1 MREEEFRL
9 KKKLVFSVWLNSLIT
24 IAEVI
29 GGLVSGSLALL
40 GDSLH
45 NLSDTLS
52 LLASFVAIKIGEKPK
67 NEKYTFGYRR
77 SEIIVAFLNA
87 ISVVVISILI
97 FVESMKRLMHPS
109 TVRTTVLLYV
119 SLIGLVAN
127 LLSVLLLHEHTRESM
142 NIRSAY
148 LHLVADTL
156 SSILVVIGAVLMKFW
171 KVYWLDPVIAAGI
184 TVYMFKE
191 AYEIL
196 RESLDVL
203 MEASPD
209 LDFESIKR
217 EIEKIDGVR
226 NAHHFH
232 AWRVGEKEIHFE
244 CHVEVENM
252 ELKDAQKILDEIESR
267 LKRFGVTHVTVQ
279 LECNRCHG
287 EMICS

>member
-1 MREEEFRL
+1 M
-9 KKKLVFSVWLNSLIT
+9 KKKLVFSVWLNSFIT

-97 FVESMKRLMHPS
+97 LVEAIKRLIHPS
-109 TVRTTVLLYV
+109 MVHTMVLLYV

-127 LLSVLLLHEHTRESM
+127 LLSVLLLHEHTKESM
-142 NIRSAY
+142 NVRSAY
-148 LHLVADTL
+148 LHLIADTL

-171 KVYWLDPVIAAGI
+171 RVYWLDPVIAAGI
-184 TVYMFKE
+184 TAYMFRE

-209 LDFESIKR
+209 LDFENIKR
-217 EIEKIDGVR
+217 EIEKIKGVR

-252 ELKDAQKILDEIESR
+252 ELKDAQKIIDEIENR
-267 LKRFGVTHVTVQ
+267 LKKHGITHVTVQ
-279 LECNRCHG
+279 LECGRCDEG
-287 EMICS
+287 IVCS